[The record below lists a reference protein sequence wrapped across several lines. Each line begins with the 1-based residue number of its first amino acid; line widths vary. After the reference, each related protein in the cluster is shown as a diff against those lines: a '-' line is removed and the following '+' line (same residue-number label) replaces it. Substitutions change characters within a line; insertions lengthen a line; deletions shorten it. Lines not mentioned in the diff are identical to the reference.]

1 MPRSRIGARQRQII
15 LERAQGCREYCQ
27 FIATAV
33 AEKLSAL
40 MTETY
45 LQQRA
50 RQGSRAQYDAA
61 LAEVPHAEPAE
72 YDRIEED

>member
-1 MPRSRIGARQRQII
+1 M
-15 LERAQGCREYCQ
+15 
-27 FIATAV
+27 

-45 LQQRA
+45 LKQRA
-50 RQGSRAQYDAA
+50 RQGSRAQNDAA

-72 YDRIEED
+72 YDRMEED